1 MNNKLQKKF
10 DSLENLNNE
19 MFQFIATQSSEKL
32 HFKSAQSDWN
42 MLQIMEHLFQAESIS
57 IKSMKARLILG
68 NLNKSGLGA
77 KLRSLLAFLVLR
89 SQIKYKA
96 PSMVSNFSTS
106 IDLIELQ
113 KNWKEKR
120 LELKEVLLDLNE
132 NKLNTHI
139 FHHPVAGKLNI
150 FGAIDFFYEHSR
162 RHFAQIKLISK
173 KYERL

>member
-1 MNNKLQKKF
+1 
-10 DSLENLNNE
+10 
-19 MFQFIATQSSEKL
+19 
-32 HFKSAQSDWN
+32 
-42 MLQIMEHLFQAESIS
+42 
-57 IKSMKARLILG
+57 
-68 NLNKSGLGA
+68 
-77 KLRSLLAFLVLR
+77 
-89 SQIKYKA
+89 
-96 PSMVSNFSTS
+96 MVSNFSTS